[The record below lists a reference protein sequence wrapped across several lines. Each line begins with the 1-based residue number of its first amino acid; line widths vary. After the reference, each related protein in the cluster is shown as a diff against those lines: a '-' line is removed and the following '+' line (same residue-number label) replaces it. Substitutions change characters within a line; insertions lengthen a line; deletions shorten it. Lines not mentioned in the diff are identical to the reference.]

1 MGPIHKKFGM
11 KIKELRTERGIT
23 QEALARKADLSLGY
37 IARLE
42 VGRHEPT
49 LTTLA
54 KIAKVL
60 KVKVADLLE

>member
-1 MGPIHKKFGM
+1 MGPIHTRLGM

-23 QEALARKADLSLGY
+23 QEALARKADISLGY
-37 IARLE
+37 VTRLE
-42 VGRHEPT
+42 NGRHEPT